1 MDEPIGVD
9 CSHICVATLIG
20 KLSIFNI
27 HCRGIRKVGITHLLP
42 HRGIGKRQ
50 FTLHFR
56 NLQRVRARRAKIII
70 IFSKRSGNSGG
81 TGFVNRHHTHIGYGS
96 HTLITASISN
106 NSILRTICEGS
117 RSRNRRHI
125 KSKSLTHG
133 FIINF
138 LPKTQRSV
146 TLTLRALILKFHR
159 HEVEHNLFIA
169 RILSIYL
176 NYQILRKFCYGFFL
190 THCIAHIS
198 GCRGAWRSS
207 G

>member
-1 MDEPIGVD
+1 MDKPIGVD

-20 KLSIFNI
+20 KLSIFHI

-42 HRGIGKRQ
+42 HRGVGKRQ

-81 TGFVNRHHTHIGYGS
+81 TGFVNRHHAHIGYGS
-96 HTLITASISN
+96 HTLITAPISN
-106 NSILRTICEGS
+106 NSILRTICECG

-159 HEVEHNLFIA
+159 HGVEPNSFIA
-169 RILSIYL
+169 RILTIYL
-176 NYQILRKFCYGFFL
+176 NYQIIRKFVYCFFFAHRV
-190 THCIAHIS
+190 THIS
-198 GCRGAWRSS
+198 GCSGAWRCT